1 MRAFTRTLLLTSWFL
16 GAISLQAQT
25 STDPSGH
32 WDGTIHA
39 PNLDVVIGIDLATNA
54 NGQFTGTFA
63 QPADGVK
70 GLPLSEIA
78 VKGPSIRLLLKP
90 GGSGGGT
97 FNGTISADRKTI
109 SGDFIMA
116 DGGYAVP
123 FSLTRTGEANIAPAP
138 KSPPIAK
145 ELEGSWNGV
154 LDAGG
159 RQMRVLVTMANH
171 PDGTAMGTI
180 VSVDGTGVEIP
191 IAIATAGSDVSLAVA
206 TVGAT
211 YSGRLNAAATEIA
224 GTWTQGAVA
233 QPLTLRRK

>member
-16 GAISLQAQT
+16 AAISLQAQT

-63 QPADGVK
+63 QPAEGVK

-97 FNGTISADRKTI
+97 FNGTISADGKTI

-138 KSPPIAK
+138 KSRRSRR
-145 ELEGSWNGV
+145 SWK
-154 LDAGG
+154 A
-159 RQMRVLVTMANH
+159 A
-171 PDGTAMGTI
+171 GTASSTRADDRCACSSPWRI
-180 VSVDGTGVEIP
+180 NL
-191 IAIATAGSDVSLAVA
+191 TARRRA
-206 TVGAT
+206 
-211 YSGRLNAAATEIA
+211 RL
-224 GTWTQGAVA
+224 
-233 QPLTLRRK
+233 